1 MRFRVKLQ
9 RIGVIGLTL
18 SLVTACA
25 TSPKLAEEILVAET
39 ISIQTT
45 EIPTVSRVI
54 ALANGSAEIIS
65 ALGLKKILI
74 GRDIASTDE
83 DLKSVEI
90 VTSGHQVVAEKIL
103 ALKPDLLL
111 IDSSTGPASALDLLA
126 KSGVTIKLISQS
138 WNLADVDAKITQ
150 VASAIGVS
158 VSGAQLIQ
166 AMDQRVK
173 SSVQLTNKPRI
184 AFLYLRGGSAIY
196 FIGGTGSGADALI
209 ESIGGVDVGAATLK
223 NPFNPLTAESIIALQ
238 PDLLL
243 VMSKGLASVGGVE
256 GLVALPG
263 IAQTPAGKNSAVV
276 AVDDSLMLS
285 FGPRTPDLISK
296 LSLSISKVLSR

>member
-1 MRFRVKLQ
+1 MKFRVKLQ

-45 EIPTVSRVI
+45 EIPTVNRVI

-196 FIGGTGSGADALI
+196 FIGGIGSGADALI